1 MLLSKKCLKIKVFVT
16 VILIIGIVTICLL
29 KLGRSV
35 YDDVLRQNSKYFVSL
50 KDIDSSR
57 LPERIIFLWTPMFR
71 NYDKWTWVV
80 GSDPLMKDC
89 NGNDVDGK
97 CLITT
102 HKSLLEKADVVLFSV
117 QDIKKVWMFS
127 ICII

>member
-1 MLLSKKCLKIKVFVT
+1 MLLSRKYLKIKVFVSL
-16 VILIIGIVTICLL
+16 ILIIGIVSIFVL

-35 YDDVLRQNSKYFVSL
+35 YDDVLKQNSRYFVSL

-57 LPERIIFLWTPMFR
+57 LPEKIIFLWTPMFR

-80 GSDPLMKDC
+80 GSDPVMKDC
-89 NGNDVDGK
+89 NSDDVDGK

-117 QDIKKVWMFS
+117 QDIKKV
-127 ICII
+127 

>member
-1 MLLSKKCLKIKVFVT
+1 MLMSRKCLKIKAFVSLF
-16 VILIIGIVTICLL
+16 LIISIVTTCLL
-29 KLGRSV
+29 IFRRSV
-35 YDDVLRQNSKYFVSL
+35 YDDILKQNSKYFVSL

-57 LPERIIFLWTPMFR
+57 LPEKIIFLWTPMFR

-80 GSDPLMKDC
+80 GSDPVIKDC
-89 NGNDVDGK
+89 NSDVVDGK

-117 QDIKKVWMFS
+117 QDIKKV
-127 ICII
+127 

>member
-1 MLLSKKCLKIKVFVT
+1 MLLSRKCLNIKVFVSL
-16 VILIIGIVTICLL
+16 ILISGIVTICVL

-35 YDDVLRQNSKYFVSL
+35 YDDFLKQNSKYFVSL

-57 LPERIIFLWTPMFR
+57 LPQKIIFLWTPMFR

-80 GSDPLMKDC
+80 GSDPVIKDC
-89 NGNDVDGK
+89 NSDDVDGK

-102 HKSLLEKADVVLFSV
+102 NKSLLEKADVVLFSV
-117 QDIKKVWMFS
+117 QDIKKV
-127 ICII
+127 

>member
-1 MLLSKKCLKIKVFVT
+1 MLLSRKYLKIKVFVSL
-16 VILIIGIVTICLL
+16 ILIIGIVSIFVL

-35 YDDVLRQNSKYFVSL
+35 YDNVLKQNSKYFVSL

-57 LPERIIFLWTPMFR
+57 LPEKIIFLWTPMFR

-80 GSDPLMKDC
+80 GSDPVMKDC
-89 NGNDVDGK
+89 NSDDVDGK

-117 QDIKKVWMFS
+117 QDIKKV
-127 ICII
+127 

>member
-1 MLLSKKCLKIKVFVT
+1 MLLSRKCLNKKVFVSL
-16 VILIIGIVTICLL
+16 ILISGIVTICVL

-35 YDDVLRQNSKYFVSL
+35 YDDFLKQNSKYFVSL

-57 LPERIIFLWTPMFR
+57 LPEKIIFLWTPMFR

-80 GSDPLMKDC
+80 GSDPVLKDC
-89 NGNDVDGK
+89 NSDDVDGK

-117 QDIKKVWMFS
+117 QDIKKV
-127 ICII
+127 

>member
-1 MLLSKKCLKIKVFVT
+1 MLLLRKCLRIKVFVSL
-16 VILIIGIVTICLL
+16 ILIIGIVTTCLL
-29 KLGRSV
+29 IFRRSV
-35 YDDVLRQNSKYFVSL
+35 YDDILKQNSKYFVTL

-57 LPERIIFLWTPMFR
+57 LPEKIIFLWTPMFR

-80 GSDPLMKDC
+80 GSDPVVKDC
-89 NGNDVDGK
+89 NSDDVDDK

-117 QDIKKVWMFS
+117 QDIKKV
-127 ICII
+127 

>member
-1 MLLSKKCLKIKVFVT
+1 MLISRKCLKIKGFVR
-16 VILIIGIVTICLL
+16 LISIIATVTICLL
-29 KLGRSV
+29 IYGRSV
-35 YDDVLRQNSKYFVSL
+35 SDEVLKQNSKYFVSL

-57 LPERIIFLWTPMFR
+57 LPEKIIFLWTPMFR

-89 NGNDVDGK
+89 NSNDVDGK

-117 QDIKKVWMFS
+117 QDIKKV
-127 ICII
+127 

>member
-1 MLLSKKCLKIKVFVT
+1 MLLSRKYLKIKVFVSL
-16 VILIIGIVTICLL
+16 ILVIGIVSIFVL

-35 YDDVLRQNSKYFVSL
+35 YDEVLKQNSKYFVSL

-57 LPERIIFLWTPMFR
+57 LPEKIIFLWTPMFR

-80 GSDPLMKDC
+80 GSDPVMKDC
-89 NGNDVDGK
+89 NNDDVDGK

-117 QDIKKVWMFS
+117 QDIKKV
-127 ICII
+127 